1 MAIINGPFDF
11 TGSLGNMHCY
21 FDPATGKWILAKNGG
36 PPKKLMDT
44 LPSLKKAR
52 DYARELGGRSKWGSL
67 LKQSLSGIRHL
78 MFARCWG
85 NIMSA
90 GKLIQRRDETI
101 PLENRDVLVS
111 KDPSVLTQ
119 IDFNERHPFRSVI
132 RDNFVIDFSS
142 DKRTVTLSIPGFIP
156 ANDAWWVTK
165 YLAVRLYL
173 VVAQSSDMVWNP
185 VTLKYEPVVPGLEL
199 LSRKVVSGWMYNNS
213 IPIDVYLSILLDDPA
228 FSIPGT
234 VMVVAVG
241 VEFSLLAI
249 DGEPSVKPNSGSMAI
264 VKWYTE

>member
-36 PPKKLMDT
+36 PKKKQMDT
-44 LPSLKKAR
+44 LPSLQKAR
-52 DYARELGGRSKWGSL
+52 AYAREMGGRSRWGSL

-85 NIMSA
+85 NIMA
-90 GKLIQRRDETI
+90 VGKLIQRCDATI
-101 PLENRDVLVS
+101 PLGKRDVLVS
-111 KDPSVLTQ
+111 TDPGVLTQ

-132 RDNFVIDFSS
+132 RDNFVIDLSS

-173 VVAQSSDMVWNP
+173 VVARTSDMVWNP
-185 VTLKYEPVVPGLEL
+185 VTQSYEPVVPDLEL
-199 LSRKVVSGWMYNNS
+199 LSGKVVTGWMYNNS
-213 IPIDVYLSILLDDPA
+213 IPIDVNLSVLLDDPA
-228 FSIPGT
+228 FSKPGT
-234 VMVVAVG
+234 VVVVAVG
-241 VEFSLLAI
+241 VEFSLSAI
-249 DGEPSVKPNSGSMAI
+249 DGQPFVMPHNGSMAI

>member
-1 MAIINGPFDF
+1 MSIINGPFNF

-21 FDPATGKWILAKNGG
+21 FDPARGIWILAKKGG
-36 PPKKLMDT
+36 AKKKVMDT
-44 LPSLKKAR
+44 LPSLEKAR
-52 DYARELGGRSKWGSL
+52 AYAREMGGRSKWGSL
-67 LKQSLSGIRHL
+67 LKQGLSGIRHL

-85 NIMSA
+85 NIMVA

-101 PLENRDVLVS
+101 PLGNRDVLVS
-111 KDPSVLTQ
+111 EDPGDLIR

-132 RDNFVIDFSS
+132 RDSYVIDLLS

-165 YLAVRLYL
+165 YLAVRIYL
-173 VVAQSSDMVWNP
+173 VVAQTSDMVWNP
-185 VTLKYEPVVPGLEL
+185 VTKEYEPLVPGLEL

-213 IPIDVYLSILLDDPA
+213 IPVDVILSVLLDDPA

-241 VEFSLLAI
+241 VEFSLSAI
-249 DGEPSVKPNSGSMAI
+249 NGEPNVMPHNGSMAI